1 MMKKIMLVLLV
12 SIALLNCKKNKAT
25 SDCGS
30 KICTEEFVSVMIKF
44 VDNKGAGAEVK
55 DFNVINQRT
64 GKRITA
70 NSSISTSTTK
80 GVFIVVDDQ
89 NKPDLS
95 EQGDDLKI
103 TGTSVDTQQTKS
115 VVVKVTGGKCACHIS
130 KISGADQV
138 AFD

>member
-1 MMKKIMLVLLV
+1 MKKIMLLLLV
-12 SIALLNCKKNKAT
+12 AIAILNCKKNKAT
-25 SDCGS
+25 SDCGD
-30 KICTEEFVSVMIKF
+30 KICFQEFVSVRIKF
-44 VDNKGAGAEVK
+44 VDDKGAGAEVK

-64 GKRITA
+64 GERVFA

-89 NKPDLS
+89 NKLDLS

-115 VVVKVTGGKCACHIS
+115 VILKVSGGKCACHVV
-130 KISGADQV
+130 KISGPDQV
-138 AFD
+138 AFN

>member
-1 MMKKIMLVLLV
+1 MKKIMLLSLV
-12 SIALLNCKKNKAT
+12 GITLLNCKKNKTT
-25 SDCGS
+25 SDCGD
-30 KICTEEFVSVMIKF
+30 KICTEEFASIMIKF
-44 VDNKGAGAEVK
+44 VDNEGAGTEVT

-64 GKRITA
+64 GKRVMA
-70 NSSISTSTTK
+70 NSSISTNTTK

-115 VVVKVTGGKCACHIS
+115 VVVKVSGGKCACHIV
-130 KISGADQV
+130 KISGPDQV
-138 AFD
+138 AFN